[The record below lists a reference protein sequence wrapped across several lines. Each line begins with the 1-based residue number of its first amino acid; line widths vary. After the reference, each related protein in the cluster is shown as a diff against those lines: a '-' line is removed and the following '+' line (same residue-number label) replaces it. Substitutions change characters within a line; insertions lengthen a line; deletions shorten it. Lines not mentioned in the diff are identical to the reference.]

1 MRIWRPYAFHGATR
15 TDDDERVYVWPTS
28 YSSYAVILSTSCY
41 IYIKS
46 KLIKKKTH
54 SCNKKQL
61 REDKFIV
68 SYPMIVKMD
77 FTKGGQLL

>member
-1 MRIWRPYAFHGATR
+1 MRICVAYELFQLC
-15 TDDDERVYVWPTS
+15 S
-28 YSSYAVILSTSCY
+28 YFIDFLLYLYQKQIN
-41 IYIKS
+41 
-46 KLIKKKTH
+46 KKKPH

>member
-1 MRIWRPYAFHGATR
+1 MRIWRPCAFHGATR

-46 KLIKKKTH
+46 KLIKKK
-54 SCNKKQL
+54 KPQL
-61 REDKFIV
+61 QQKTIKR
-68 SYPMIVKMD
+68 
-77 FTKGGQLL
+77 GQVYRFLSHDC